1 MVKSEVQTAVVA
13 RDESQPVEATQPQRN
28 ADNRPGDTSAHDPEQ
43 RVNIAE
49 EFYLEV
55 TERPD
60 VREVLRRLANL

>member
-1 MVKSEVQTAVVA
+1 MAKPKEQSPVEV
-13 RDESQPVEATQPQRN
+13 RSESQSPKDAKQGSSADAQPAN
-28 ADNRPGDTSAHDPEQ
+28 GVIHNDDQ

-60 VREVLRRLANL
+60 VRDVLRRLANL